1 MSIELPNR
9 PLAGSIED
17 DDVILQ
23 ATGLKVHFHLD
34 EGRLKSVDGVDL
46 LIRKGKTLGIVGES
60 GCGKSVTSQALL
72 RIVPKPGRVEG
83 EILLKRGGGET
94 KAEVVDLAKLDGDGK
109 EIRSVRGGEIAMIF
123 QEPMKAFSPIHTVGN
138 QIMEAILLHRTNDK
152 KEAREIALETLAS
165 VGMSNPRQ
173 RLDEYP
179 HQLSGGMRQRA
190 MIAMAL
196 ASHPKILIAD
206 EPTTALDVTVQ
217 AQVLMLINRLKEKL
231 GTSVVFITHDLGV
244 IAEMSDE
251 VAVMYLGKVVEYTDV
266 DTLFYGPR
274 HPYTKALLHS
284 IPSVAHRNAR
294 LESIEGSVPYP
305 MNLPAGCGFYS
316 RCPKAQ
322 AGACNVADIPLIKV
336 KDNHYVR
343 CLFAEDDTTGGGA
356 GQ

>member
-1 MSIELPNR
+1 
-9 PLAGSIED
+9 
-17 DDVILQ
+17 
-23 ATGLKVHFHLD
+23 
-34 EGRLKSVDGVDL
+34 
-46 LIRKGKTLGIVGES
+46 
-60 GCGKSVTSQALL
+60 
-72 RIVPKPGRVEG
+72 
-83 EILLKRGGGET
+83 
-94 KAEVVDLAKLDGDGK
+94 
-109 EIRSVRGGEIAMIF
+109 
-123 QEPMKAFSPIHTVGN
+123 MKAFSPIHTIGN

-152 KEAREIALETLAS
+152 KEAREIALDTLDS
-165 VGMSNPRQ
+165 VGMSNPKQ

-217 AQVLMLINRLKEKL
+217 AQVLTLINELKEKYN
-231 GTSVVFITHDLGV
+231 TSVVFITHDLGV

-251 VAVMYLGKVVEYTDV
+251 VAVMYLGKVVEFTDV

-274 HPYTKALLHS
+274 HPYTKALLNS
-284 IPSVAHRNAR
+284 IPSVAQRNAR

-322 AGACNVADIPLIKV
+322 AGVCNVADIPLIKV

-343 CLFAEDDTTGGGA
+343 CLFAEDQSTGGA

>member
-1 MSIELPNR
+1 MSIEMPNR
-9 PLAGSIED
+9 PMAASIED
-17 DDVILQ
+17 DDVVLQ
-23 ATGLKVHFHLD
+23 VTGLKVHFHLD
-34 EGRLKSVDGVDL
+34 EGKLKSVDGVDL
-46 LIRKGKTLGIVGES
+46 VIRKGKTLGIVGES

-72 RIVPKPGRVEG
+72 RIVPKPGKVDG
-83 EILLKRGGGET
+83 EILLKRNGGEST
-94 KAEVVDLAKLDGDGK
+94 AEVVDLVKLDANGK
-109 EIRSVRGGEIAMIF
+109 EIRNVRGGEIAMIF
-123 QEPMKAFSPIHTVGN
+123 QEPMKAFSPIHTIGN

-165 VGMSNPRQ
+165 VGMSNPKQ
-173 RLDEYP
+173 RLGEYP

-217 AQVLMLINRLKEKL
+217 AQVLTLINELKEKL

-284 IPSVAHRNAR
+284 IPSVAQRNTR

-322 AGACNVADIPLIKV
+322 AGVCNAAEIPLVKV

-343 CLFAEDDTTGGGA
+343 CLFAEDQSTGGA
-356 GQ
+356 KQ